1 MSGQSWIQSHVRNN
15 RKMQKRQK
23 PRRLRKPGKT
33 GQLQK
38 EGNLKTRK
46 PQAFKNHESAKTRK
60 CKMGKPEVWYG
71 VVDLYGYDSYGEL
84 FSIYDLQLCPFLLLR
99 LFCFSRFLGCIVL
112 AGWHFYVLRVCRPN
126 NKGNCQGRDMACPC
140 DVHVM
145 FMSSEVCM
153 LWVSQATGWVKNR
166 MPIASQA
173 LAPHLPLSSRGCV
186 AMICHS
192 IKHLIRMDHDGL
204 GV

>member
-1 MSGQSWIQSHVRNN
+1 MSGQAWIQSHVRNN

-23 PRRLRKPGKT
+23 PRRLRKPEKT

-46 PQAFKNHESAKTRK
+46 
-60 CKMGKPEVWYG
+60 CKMDKPEVWYG

-112 AGWHFYVLRVCRPN
+112 AGWHFYVLRVSRPN

-140 DVHVM
+140 HVHVIRSLHALGVTSHWLGQKQDANRLTSPGTTPAFELSWM
-145 FMSSEVCM
+145 RCYDMSLDQTLDSVGP
-153 LWVSQATGWVKNR
+153 WW
-166 MPIASQA
+166 I
-173 LAPHLPLSSRGCV
+173 GCV
-186 AMICHS
+186 
-192 IKHLIRMDHDGL
+192 GL
-204 GV
+204 

>member
-1 MSGQSWIQSHVRNN
+1 M
-15 RKMQKRQK
+15 
-23 PRRLRKPGKT
+23 
-33 GQLQK
+33 
-38 EGNLKTRK
+38 
-46 PQAFKNHESAKTRK
+46 
-60 CKMGKPEVWYG
+60 VWLICM
-71 VVDLYGYDSYGEL
+71 VMILMVNCFL
-84 FSIYDLQLCPFLLLR
+84 FMIFSCV
-99 LFCFSRFLGCIVL
+99 LFCYFACFAFPVSLAASFWLGGIFTCFVFPGLTTREIARVVI
-112 AGWHFYVLRVCRPN
+112 WH
-126 NKGNCQGRDMACPC
+126 
-140 DVHVM
+140 VHVM

-173 LAPHLPLSSRGCV
+173 LAPHPPLSSRGCV

>member
-1 MSGQSWIQSHVRNN
+1 
-15 RKMQKRQK
+15 MQKRQK

-112 AGWHFYVLRVCRPN
+112 AGWHFYVLRVSRPN

-145 FMSSEVCM
+145 FMSCSCHPKFACFGCHKPLAGSKTGCQSPHKPWHHTCLWALVDALLWYVTRSNTWFGWTMMDWVC
-153 LWVSQATGWVKNR
+153 R
-166 MPIASQA
+166 PI
-173 LAPHLPLSSRGCV
+173 GN
-186 AMICHS
+186 
-192 IKHLIRMDHDGL
+192 
-204 GV
+204 